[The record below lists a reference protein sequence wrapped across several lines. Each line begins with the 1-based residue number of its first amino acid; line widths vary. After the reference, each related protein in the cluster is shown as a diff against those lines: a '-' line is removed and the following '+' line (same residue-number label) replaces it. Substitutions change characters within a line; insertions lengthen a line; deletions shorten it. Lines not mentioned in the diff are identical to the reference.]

1 MNVVLMEALVCV
13 CFADSGPLLSAA
25 AVCVPAL
32 VSQSLHTLHS
42 LAGSGAGGEAEG
54 RRAQQTVH
62 TC

>member
-1 MNVVLMEALVCV
+1 MNVVLMKALCMCV

-42 LAGSGAGGEAEG
+42 LAGAGAGGEAEG
-54 RRAQQTVH
+54 R
-62 TC
+62 